1 MFHHRFTKWITAA
14 LVAMALVLSAGVV
27 LAKAPTTAPAPTVR
41 AQSTFPIDKAPAQ
54 FDEILIYAEVDPGS
68 ATPPHIHGG
77 NQYVTVLEGELTRRV
92 FSPIPSLKQHKAGE
106 TWSEIT
112 GEVHQ
117 VLNQGTAKAL
127 TIGTFLLPKGA
138 PLTTIQQTGA
148 TSQQL
153 PGPKTLAKATL
164 AINNAPAPFDL
175 QHLVLDFAP
184 GSTTGAASFGG
195 QALNL
200 VLEGALTVRLNETTQ
215 TYKAGESW
223 STDPGQAFTVTN
235 STGANA
241 SLAVSVLLPKG
252 ASLMQTQS
260 VASAP
265 APAASNATPNAPTT
279 TGTPPSTLPV
289 TGAADDTP
297 IYPWLALLAG
307 IMLVGSVLM
316 LRRKRS

>member
-41 AQSTFPIDKAPAQ
+41 VQSTFAIDTAPAQ
-54 FDEILIYAEVDPGS
+54 FDELLVYAEVDPGS

-92 FSPIPSLKQHKAGE
+92 FSPIPSLKQHKAGD

-117 VLNQGTAKAL
+117 VLNQGTAKGL

-175 QHLVLDFAP
+175 KHMVLDFAP
-184 GSTTGAASFGG
+184 DATTEAESYGG
-195 QALNL
+195 PALNL
-200 VLEGALTVRLNETTQ
+200 VLDGELTVRMNETTM

-223 STDPGQAFTVTN
+223 SNDTGQEFTLTN
-235 STGANA
+235 ATGANA

-252 ASLMQTQS
+252 AALMKTQS
-260 VASAP
+260 AASAP
-265 APAASNATPNAPTT
+265 DPAASSAT
-279 TGTPPSTLPV
+279 PSTLPV
-289 TGAADDTP
+289 TGAALDMP
-297 IYPWLALLAG
+297 IYPWLALLVG
-307 IMLVGSVLM
+307 IVLVGCVLV
-316 LRRKRS
+316 LKRRRS